1 MYVYVLGGDKI
12 KKENKHYTRDLKFQL
27 VNKRWHH

>member
-1 MYVYVLGGDKI
+1 MCVYVLGGDKV
-12 KKENKHYTRDLKFQL
+12 KKENKHTRDLKFQL